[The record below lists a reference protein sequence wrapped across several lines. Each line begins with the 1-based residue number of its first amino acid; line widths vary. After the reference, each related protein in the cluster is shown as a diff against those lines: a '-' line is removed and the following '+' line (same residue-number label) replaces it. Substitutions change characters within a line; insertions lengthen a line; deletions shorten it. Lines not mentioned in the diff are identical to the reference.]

1 MTRFVLL
8 TLLFALVGAPTG
20 ADTAAPILPGPQ
32 QVGAHSWAWIGPY
45 GPPTKDNRGF
55 RMNLGFVVGA
65 EAVAVIDS
73 GYGDPMAQAI
83 LEAIRSVTDKPIRY
97 VINTNSQPH
106 RVLGN
111 ASLRQ
116 EGAQILAGTE
126 AAPRLIGEG
135 EGMARAAET
144 VLGLPTGSVNPPGAP
159 DRTIEADTQLDLG
172 GVTLRLIPVG
182 QAHTEGSLI
191 VEVVEDRVVY
201 AGDVLYGGRLL
212 AVLPVSRVSGWIA
225 AFDRLRSFPDAV
237 FVPGHGSPGRL
248 ADFEQPTY
256 AYLTAL
262 KTHMDAAVESGTDI
276 NDAIANLDQSP
287 WQGLADTPEL
297 AGRNAHQSYLEAE
310 AATFQ

>member
-1 MTRFVLL
+1 MNQTLFL
-8 TLLFALVGAPTG
+8 TLLFGLLSGSAR
-20 ADTAAPILPGPQ
+20 ADTAAPILPAPQ

-45 GPPTKDNRGF
+45 GPPTKENRGF

-65 EAVAVIDS
+65 EAVAIIDS
-73 GYGDPMAQAI
+73 GYGDPMAQAM
-83 LEAIRSVTDKPIRY
+83 LEAIRTVTDKPVRY

-111 ASLRQ
+111 ARLRR
-116 EGAQILAGTE
+116 EGAEIVAGAE

-135 EGMARAAET
+135 DGMARTAET
-144 VLGLPTGSVNPPGAP
+144 ILGLPAGSVNPPGAP
-159 DRTIEADTQLDLG
+159 DRTIETDTQLDLG

-212 AVLPVSRVSGWIA
+212 AVLPMSRVSGWIA
-225 AFDRLRSFPDAV
+225 AFDRLRDFPDAV
-237 FVPGHGSPGRL
+237 FVPGHGSPGKL

-262 KTHMDAAVESGTDI
+262 KTHMDAAAESGTDI
-276 NDAIANLDQSP
+276 NDAIASLDQSP
-287 WQGLADTPEL
+287 WQGLADFSEL

-310 AATFQ
+310 AAAFQ